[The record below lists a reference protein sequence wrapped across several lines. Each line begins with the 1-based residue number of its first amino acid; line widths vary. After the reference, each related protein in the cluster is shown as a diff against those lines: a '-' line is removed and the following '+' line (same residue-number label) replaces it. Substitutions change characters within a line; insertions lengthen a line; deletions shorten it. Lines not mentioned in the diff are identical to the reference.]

1 MEDLGEEP
9 RFLREPLR
17 CFDTL
22 RERRVMAHRYSR
34 DEFPSPYLLL
44 SASRNVGVTLGRGE
58 MKRKDDWRNKLDPW
72 ALEFLEGYRK
82 ASAERGSIS
91 DPAKWHEKMEDIAT
105 KHPQIRELGKV
116 EVLPEFIERL
126 LQNEELAK
134 HISVLNPSPGTK
146 TTSPPVATFIDV
158 AQKVTLALDQPELRI
173 VAGFA
178 AGFIAVIF
186 GNFYSGISKMYFGD
200 AGPKSDDLMWTVGKT
215 LEVMGK
221 AFKTGKAPDM
231 KGKVNVEL
239 LKLIKVLRK
248 HEKVKLTYRE
258 LHEALTYAGVHVADQ
273 DALRTFIFRAKKKGW
288 LRDDEES

>member
-1 MEDLGEEP
+1 
-9 RFLREPLR
+9 
-17 CFDTL
+17 
-22 RERRVMAHRYSR
+22 
-34 DEFPSPYLLL
+34 
-44 SASRNVGVTLGRGE
+44 
-58 MKRKDDWRNKLDPW
+58 MKQKDDWRNKLDPW
-72 ALEFLEGYRK
+72 ALQFLEGYRK
-82 ASAERGSIS
+82 ASAVRGSVD
-91 DPAKWHEKMEDIAT
+91 DPVKWHEKMEEIAS
-105 KHPQIRELGKV
+105 KHPQIRELVKV

-173 VAGFA
+173 AAGFA
-178 AGFIAVIF
+178 AGFVAVMF
-186 GNFYSGISKMYFGD
+186 GNLYSDISKMYFGD
-200 AGPKSDDLMWTVGKT
+200 AGPKADDLMWTVGKT

-221 AFKTGKAPDM
+221 ALRTGKAPDV

-258 LHEALTYAGVHVADQ
+258 LREAIAYAGVHVEDE
-273 DALRTFIFRAKKKGW
+273 DALRQFIFRAKKKGW